1 MPSSWSQAWLPNLDP
16 GTKEKNIIVNGQ
28 WLNNKVIQAAQ
39 TILRQQFPNVGGLQ
53 SSILVESGMGD
64 VIRENSATRMI
75 LLV

>member
-1 MPSSWSQAWLPNLDP
+1 MTKLPAVPSSCSQAWLPNLDP
-16 GTKEKNIIVNGQ
+16 GTKKKNIIVNGQ

-64 VIRENSATRMI
+64 VIRENSAT
-75 LLV
+75 